1 MFAIKLKDGRLTSNY
16 NKKRAAIFKIDNS
29 KKELLEKKE
38 GQAFSSKKQDYIV
51 HWPLHNGIESKKVQ
65 VEVNQTTD

>member
-29 KKELLEKKE
+29 KKELLEKIQKDLE
-38 GQAFSSKKQDYIV
+38 LDGSLLQALVTS
-51 HWPLHNGIESKKVQ
+51 L
-65 VEVNQTTD
+65 